1 MVTSSVCEFA
11 MRKHLG
17 DELLCDL
24 PYELFNVIIE
34 IIAGMKREK
43 EELVRKKER
52 HGKEVNRP

>member
-1 MVTSSVCEFA
+1 

-17 DELLCDL
+17 MNYCDL

-34 IIAGMKREK
+34 IIRRMKREK

-52 HGKEVNRP
+52 KKGMEKR